1 MKKTVDLRGL
11 VCPEPVLRAK
21 KLLDDAGVDHLE
33 ALVESEVNVNN
44 LQRLAR
50 SLKIA
55 FSSKGEDDFFRVELQ
70 KQPTSHLVTEP
81 SINSA
86 VVSQVAKRNG
96 TSTEVGT
103 VVFLAKDRLGDG
115 DPEFSNKLIDM
126 FLQTLLQA
134 GHRPRAILMANT
146 GVKLMAPDSPT
157 KQVLDDFRDAG
168 VEVLVCGLCVEFYG
182 LKEKIP
188 LEQITN
194 MFAVCEFLMVADKVI
209 QP

>member
-21 KLLDDAGVDHLE
+21 KLLDDADVDHVE

-55 FSSKGEDDFFRVELQ
+55 FSSKGEEDFFRVELQ
-70 KQPTSHLVTEP
+70 KQPTSHLVTEQ

-86 VVSQVAKRNG
+86 LASQLAKRNSI
-96 TSTEVGT
+96 STGVGT
-103 VVFLAKDRLGDG
+103 VVFLGKDRFGDG
-115 DPEFSNKLIDM
+115 DPEFSTKLIDM

-134 GHRPRAILMANT
+134 GHKPKSNSYGKHWCQAD
-146 GVKLMAPDSPT
+146 G
-157 KQVLDDFRDAG
+157 AG
-168 VEVLVCGLCVEFYG
+168 
-182 LKEKIP
+182 
-188 LEQITN
+188 
-194 MFAVCEFLMVADKVI
+194 
-209 QP
+209 